1 MEQLLI
7 IISMLAIIQYVI
19 FGALVGRSRG
29 KYNVAA
35 PATSGHE
42 IFERYN
48 RVHQNTLEQLVV
60 LLPGLWAFGFTINE
74 YLAAGL
80 GIVYLIGRVIYLNA
94 YVKDPVGR
102 GLGMIITVIPS
113 YILVLGGLVGAVLML
128 TGK

>member
-7 IISMLAIIQYVI
+7 IISMLAIIQYVV
-19 FGALVGRSRG
+19 FGALVGRSRE
-29 KYNVAA
+29 KYNVSA

-48 RVHQNTLEQLVV
+48 RVHQNTLEQLVI

-94 YVKDPVGR
+94 YVKDPASR
-102 GLGMIITVIPS
+102 GLGMIITVIPM
-113 YILVLGGLVGAVLML
+113 VA
-128 TGK
+128 K